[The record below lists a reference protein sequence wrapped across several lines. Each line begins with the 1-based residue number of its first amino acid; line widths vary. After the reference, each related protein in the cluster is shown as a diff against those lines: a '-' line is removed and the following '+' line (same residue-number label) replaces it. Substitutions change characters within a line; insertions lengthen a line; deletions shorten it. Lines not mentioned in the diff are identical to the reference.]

1 MRILLVCN
9 AGMSTSMLVQKM
21 EMAAKDMGI
30 DLEITAMG
38 FIAAERDVKHWNIAM
53 LGPQVRHQLKALQKA
68 AGDVPVE
75 VIDMRD
81 YGTMNGK
88 NVLKRALDIVNLK

>member
-1 MRILLVCN
+1 
-9 AGMSTSMLVQKM
+9 
-21 EMAAKDMGI
+21 
-30 DLEITAMG
+30 
-38 FIAAERDVKHWNIAM
+38 M

-81 YGTMNGK
+81 YGTISYK
-88 NVLKRALDIVNLK
+88 LKQIFLINKKRIQYYQ

>member
-1 MRILLVCN
+1 
-9 AGMSTSMLVQKM
+9 
-21 EMAAKDMGI
+21 
-30 DLEITAMG
+30 
-38 FIAAERDVKHWNIAM
+38 M

-88 NVLKRALDIVNLK
+88 NVLKGH